1 MLLYCCSTRLV
12 LAGTRRA
19 TQRRFPG
26 PRLLPQPNMTTLAS
40 RAQARGFA
48 GLSSLTTIRRT
59 ASLPS
64 TSNPSSRS
72 SSPYL
77 SAPSPL
83 STSPTP
89 ALPSLIP
96 TLSAEQ
102 LANQEAEDAARD
114 LAAVKSEIYRWKQA
128 PLRTMD
134 EKFDLVHFWEVSPP
148 TNHPSSN

>member
-1 MLLYCCSTRLV
+1 MLLYCCSTRL
-12 LAGTRRA
+12 AGKA
-19 TQRRFPG
+19 MQRRWPG
-26 PRLLPQPNMTTLAS
+26 PHLPHRNMATLAS

-48 GLSSLTTIRRT
+48 GLSSLTAIRRT
-59 ASLPS
+59 VSLPS

-77 SAPSPL
+77 SAPSAF
-83 STSPTP
+83 STSPTAP
-89 ALPSLIP
+89 ALPSSIP
-96 TLSAEQ
+96 TLSGASAEQ
-102 LANQEAEDAARD
+102 MADQEAEDAARD

-148 TNHPSSN
+148 KNHPSSN